1 MSYGIPG
8 YIQVSFVNQ
17 FVYLKNDFTDRTVQL
32 EFQYLDDVKR
42 LLEFDD
48 ANVNQ
53 ELLKFLKE
61 NWMVIE
67 DNQFKEII
75 DEYYDFENQML
86 NIIIFATEQCNFRCK
101 YCYEE
106 FKDGKMTDVQY
117 DKIFAFIIHKINIQ
131 KIQSL
136 NISWFGG
143 EPLLQSDDVI
153 QFTKEVN
160 VLCDSKNIS
169 FSSNITT
176 NGYYL
181 TNDVFQQLYDTGV
194 KMYQITIDGS
204 FQDQLRVLINGGKTK
219 QVILENIR
227 IILESNQQDVKII
240 LRNNILKDNED
251 YAWYDE
257 IVKQFLLDKRIYIHV
272 HPVSPLG
279 GKNKLNMMIEKDV
292 IDKTLVKHLNYINS
306 VGLQV
311 YQENQRSMCYASSKG
326 SYAFRPNG
334 EIVSCTVAL
343 NDKRNVIGS
352 FKEEALINENQH
364 SFWTNKVNDMKCST
378 CRSFISC
385 EMNRCPK
392 KKLEVS
398 NCHYLKNEIKN
409 IKKFN

>member
-48 ANVNQ
+48 TNVNQ
-53 ELLKFLKE
+53 ELVNFLKE

-67 DNQFKEII
+67 ENQFKEII
-75 DEYYDFENQML
+75 DEYYNFENQML
-86 NIIIFATEQCNFRCK
+86 NIIIFSTEQCNFRCK

-117 DKIFAFIIHKINIQ
+117 DKIFAYILHKINTQ
-131 KIQSL
+131 KIQAL

-181 TNDVFQQLYDTGV
+181 TNDVFHQLYDTGV
-194 KMYQITIDGS
+194 KIYQITIDGS

-219 QVILENIR
+219 QVILENICT
-227 IILESNQQDVKII
+227 ILESNHQDVKII

-257 IVKQFLLDKRIYIHV
+257 IVKRFHLDKRIYIHV
-272 HPVSPLG
+272 HAVSPLG
-279 GKNKLNMMIEKDV
+279 GKNKLNMMIEKDL

-306 VGLQV
+306 LGLQT

-326 SYAFRPNG
+326 SYGFRPNG

-343 NDKRNVIGS
+343 NEKRNVIGS
-352 FKEEALINENQH
+352 FKEETLINENQH
-364 SFWTNKVNDMKCST
+364 SFWTNKVNNMKCLT

-398 NCHYLKNEIKN
+398 NCHFLKNEIKN